1 MARHEKG
8 LRVNQLSAGKPLP
21 PTESRAQ
28 RYVVWTAILASSMVF
43 ADGAIVTVAI
53 PQMRESLQASL
64 SEMQWITNA
73 YALTLSAFLLL
84 GGAAGDAYG
93 LRRIFMIGIACF
105 GLTSLW
111 CGLSQSAGML
121 IAART
126 FQGIGGA
133 LLVPGSLALIS
144 AHFPPEARG
153 KAIGTWAA
161 ASAIAAALGPI
172 LGGWLIDNGPWQTIF
187 WINIP
192 IATLALW
199 LCWRQVPESPGA
211 KETTMDWLG
220 AALAVIALGL
230 LAYGLTALGEQES
243 NRVTAAL
250 LTLAGVSALGV
261 FVLYEKRAV
270 APMMPLDL
278 FRAPA
283 FANVNALTLLLY
295 FALSGALFFLPTA
308 LIEAHRYSA
317 AEAGS
322 VFLPFTIVMALLSR
336 LGGAMADRFGVRM
349 LLTAGPII
357 TGSSFVLLVPA
368 VFHGSYWL
376 AVAPVMATMGLG
388 MGITVAP
395 LSTTVMNAAASD
407 RIGVA
412 SGINNAI
419 SRVAGLV
426 AVAGLGAVATF
437 GFQQAAAWAGP
448 DMAESFAQA
457 TFGASPSSDLAA
469 STPGALRALYA
480 TATIGGFGLVAL
492 ICSAAAVSSAYFG
505 YRSAPPATA
514 APTASP

>member
-1 MARHEKG
+1 M
-8 LRVNQLSAGKPLP
+8 NQFSPSKDLP
-21 PTESRAQ
+21 STGTRAQ
-28 RYVVWTAILASSMVF
+28 TYVVWTAILASSMVF

-64 SEMQWITNA
+64 AEMQWITNA

-93 LRRIFMIGIACF
+93 LRRIFMIGIAGF

-111 CGLSQSAGML
+111 CGLSGSAGML

-126 FQGIGGA
+126 FQGVSGA

-144 AHFPPEARG
+144 AHFPPDARG

-172 LGGWLIDNGPWQTIF
+172 LGGWLIDIGPWQTIF
-187 WINIP
+187 WINVP
-192 IATLALW
+192 VAALALW
-199 LCWRQVPESPGA
+199 LCWRHVPEGSVA
-211 KETTMDWLG
+211 QESAMDWLG
-220 AALAVIALGL
+220 AVLAVVALGL
-230 LAYGLTALGEQES
+230 LAYGLTALGERES
-243 NRVTAAL
+243 HRAIAIL
-250 LTLAGVSALGV
+250 LTLAGLMVLGA
-261 FVLYEKRAV
+261 FVLHEKRAA

-278 FRAPA
+278 FRVPA

-295 FALSGALFFLPTA
+295 FALGGALFFLPTV
-308 LIEAHRYSA
+308 LIEAHGYSA
-317 AEAGS
+317 AKAGS

-349 LLTAGPII
+349 LLTVGPII
-357 TGSSFVLLVPA
+357 TGLSFALLAPA

-376 AVAPVMATMGLG
+376 AVAPAMAVMGLG

-395 LSTTVMNAAASD
+395 LSTTVMNAASGN

-419 SRVAGLV
+419 SRVAGLI
-426 AVAGLGAVATF
+426 AVAGLGVIATF
-437 GFQQAAAWAGP
+437 GFQQAGAWANP
-448 DMAESFAQA
+448 AMADLFAQT
-457 TFGASPSSDLAA
+457 TFGALPPSSA
-469 STPGALRALYA
+469 SPPGTLRELYV
-480 TATIGGFGLVAL
+480 TAMIGGFGLVAL
-492 ICSAAAVSSAYFG
+492 ICAAAAGASAYFG
-505 YRSAPPATA
+505 YRSVPSEEA
-514 APTASP
+514 